1 MKGLKKAG
9 LIASTAILTI
19 ALLTGC
25 GNDQKSG
32 DTGKK
37 SFKVGVVQLVEH
49 NALDAAN
56 KGFIEGLASK
66 GFKVGENIT
75 FDQQNAQGDQ
85 SNLNTIGQRF
95 VSEKDDLIAAIATPA
110 AQTVANATKAI
121 PIVGMAITDYKA
133 AKLVASDE
141 KPGGNVTGTSDN
153 IPTAQQVDLL
163 IKIMPGIKTVGVIY
177 SSSEINSQVQA
188 EAFKKQAEAKGL
200 TVQEST
206 VSNVNDIQQTAQN
219 LVNSGVQA
227 IYVPT
232 DNMLASAMP
241 TLLKVT
247 NNAKVPVFPS
257 EEAMVKAGG
266 IAMYS
271 VDYYKLGYQAG
282 LMAADILSGKTKPS
296 EMPIETQKE
305 LKLVVNKEAAAAMGI
320 VVPADILSQSK

>member
-1 MKGLKKAG
+1 MKLTKKAVVVAMAV
-9 LIASTAILTI
+9 LVSATI
-19 ALLTGC
+19 VVGC
-25 GNDQKSG
+25 SNEKKSG
-32 DTGKK
+32 NEGKK
-37 SFKVGVVQLVEH
+37 SYKVGVVQLVEH

-56 KGFIEGLASK
+56 KGFVDGLASK

-75 FDQQNAQGDQ
+75 YDQQNAQGDQ

-110 AQTVANATKAI
+110 AQTVANATKTI
-121 PIVGMAITDYKA
+121 PIIGMAITDYKA

-153 IPTAQQVDLL
+153 ISAAQQVDLMM
-163 IKIMPGIKTVGVIY
+163 KILPNAKTIGVLY

-188 EAFKKQAEAKGL
+188 AAFKKYAESKGL
-200 TVQEST
+200 TIQEAT

-219 LVNSGVQA
+219 LANSGVQA
-227 IYVPT
+227 IYIPT

-247 NNAKVPVFPS
+247 NNAKIPVFPS
-257 EEAMVKAGG
+257 EEAMVMAGG

-282 LMAADILSGKTKPS
+282 LMAADILSGKSKAAD
-296 EMPIETQKE
+296 MPIETQKE

-320 VVPADILSQSK
+320 TLPADILTQSK